1 MEQKRLGAG
10 SYPLISGPDAVIPFV
25 AAPVMHK
32 TLLAGEPYPIKSMFS
47 AGGAPVV
54 NMQNI
59 RSLWAALKN
68 NLELLVVADFF
79 MTPTAEIADYVLPA
93 ATWLER
99 DDLCNALYPNYV
111 SARQRGVEPVGESWN
126 DMTIYI

>member
-1 MEQKRLGAG
+1 
-10 SYPLISGPDAVIPFV
+10 VIPFV
-25 AAPVMHK
+25 AAPVIHE
-32 TLLAGEPYPIKSMFS
+32 TLLTGEPYPIKSMFS

-59 RSLWAALKN
+59 RSLRAALKN

-111 SARQRGVEPVGESWN
+111 SARQRVVEPLEKPG
-126 DMTIYI
+126 MT